1 MSLLFFL
8 ASMASASPLDNPW
21 PVWRD
26 PETEGGCDDG
36 PVPVMPDGNEMPLSK
51 DIKLRIAFAKSFE
64 SGGPCSVTVIAKPS
78 YGRTAVTWSAEERVK
93 EKTVGARWA
102 RGVTTI
108 LTTPESTVPK
118 ADDQGRVDEWVELG
132 TWGVLEGE
140 IAVRLTV
147 GAAIQY
153 PFYISSL
160 PAAGCSLSVH

>member
-1 MSLLFFL
+1 VSLLLFL
-8 ASMASASPLDNPW
+8 TSLASASPLDNPW

-26 PETEGGCDDG
+26 PETEVGCDDG
-36 PVPVMPDGNEMPLSK
+36 PVPVMPDGTEMPLNK
-51 DIKLRIAFAKSFE
+51 DIKLRFSFSKSSE
-64 SGGPCSVTVIAKPS
+64 NSGPCSVTVIAKPA

-102 RGVTTI
+102 RDTTTM
-108 LTTPESTVPK
+108 LTEPVSSVPK
-118 ADDQGRVDEWVELG
+118 ADEQGRVDEWVELG

-153 PFYISSL
+153 PFYVSSL
-160 PAAGCSLSVH
+160 PGSGCALSVH